1 MVEGA
6 GKERGTVRAILSDR
20 SVASVI
26 ALALFL
32 NLGTGIV
39 LPILPLFA
47 RSFGVDYGQT
57 GLLVGAFYFARLM
70 SDLAAGAIVNRLGVR
85 RSAGSGLLLL
95 AVGALLTALSPT
107 FWLAVICWALAGAG
121 AGTVFAAMYNALL
134 GGVAKSQMAR
144 ALSLFYGAFN
154 GGVVAGGFVGG
165 LVASRL
171 GLAAPLFCLAGIA
184 AVLAIVMMRLLRDP
198 PRTTQTSGESAA
210 TLLDRR
216 ASVLTLLRIPGFA
229 AAVVA
234 ALANLW
240 VFGAVFNTLVPLFAR
255 DRLHLST
262 LGIGVLYAIALA
274 VEFLAYY
281 PAGSWADSRGRR
293 FVLMPAFALL
303 AIATVSL
310 GWAMTAVLFA
320 VLLALLGIASA
331 FSGVPPAA
339 MMADVLPTR
348 ESARGIAI
356 FRFGV
361 DVGFT
366 LGPLV
371 AGVAAGAYGFGA
383 AFAIAGVPAL
393 VALVVV
399 GLSRETL
406 VRERIA

>member
-6 GKERGTVRAILSDR
+6 RKERGAVRAILSDR

-47 RSFGVDYGQT
+47 RSFGVDYAQAGV
-57 GLLVGAFYFARLM
+57 LVGAFYFARLL
-70 SDLAAGAIVNRLGVR
+70 SDLAAGAIINRFGIR
-85 RSAGSGLLLL
+85 RSAGSGLVLL
-95 AVGALLTALSPT
+95 ALGALLTGLSPS
-107 FWLAVICWALAGAG
+107 FSIALICWAAAGAG

-134 GGVAKSQMAR
+134 AGVAKSRMAR

-154 GGVVAGGFVGG
+154 GGVVAGGFLGG
-165 LVASRL
+165 VIASRL
-171 GLAAPLFCLAGIA
+171 GLAAPLFFLAGIA
-184 AVLAIVMMRLLRDP
+184 IILAAVMLRLLREP
-198 PRTTQTSGESAA
+198 EHAIRAPGESAG
-210 TLLDRR
+210 TR

-229 AAVVA
+229 AAVIA

-255 DRLHLST
+255 DQLHLST
-262 LGIGVLYAIALA
+262 LGIGILYAISLA

-281 PAGSWADSRGRR
+281 PAGSWADTRGRR
-293 FVLMPAFALL
+293 YVLIPAFAVLVV
-303 AIATVSL
+303 ATVSL
-310 GWAMTAVLFA
+310 GWATTAVVFA
-320 VLLALLGIASA
+320 IVLALLGMASA

-339 MMADVLPTR
+339 MLADVMPAR
-348 ESARGIAI
+348 ESARGVAI

-361 DVGFT
+361 DLGFT
-366 LGPLV
+366 LGPLI
-371 AGVAAGAYGFGA
+371 AGLSAGGFGFSA

-399 GLSRETL
+399 SLSRETL
-406 VRERIA
+406 ARERSA

>member
-1 MVEGA
+1 MAEGA
-6 GKERGTVRAILSDR
+6 GKERGAIRAILSDR

-47 RSFGVDYGQT
+47 RSFGVEYAQA

-70 SDLAAGAIVNRLGVR
+70 SDLAASAVVNRLGVR

-95 AVGALLTALSPT
+95 AVGALLTGLSPS
-107 FWLAVICWALAGAG
+107 FWVAVICWASAG
-121 AGTVFAAMYNALL
+121 AGTGIVFAAMYNALIQ
-134 GGVAKSQMAR
+134 GVDRSRMAR

-165 LVASRL
+165 VVASRL
-171 GLAAPLFCLAGIA
+171 GLAAPLFYLAGIA
-184 AVLAIVMMRLLRDP
+184 VALAIVMMRLLREP
-198 PRTTQTSGESAA
+198 EPAVTAA
-210 TLLDRR
+210 TVGAKP
-216 ASVLTLLRIPGFA
+216 ASVLTMLRIHGFA

-240 VFGAVFNTLVPLFAR
+240 AFGAVFNTLVPLFAR

-281 PAGSWADSRGRR
+281 PAGSWADTRGRR
-293 FVLMPAFALL
+293 YVLIPAFALL
-303 AIATVSL
+303 AIVTVSL
-310 GWAMTAVLFA
+310 GWATSVVVF
-320 VLLALLGIASA
+320 VILLAILGMASA

-339 MMADVLPTR
+339 MLADVLPVK
-348 ESARGIAI
+348 ESARGVAI

-361 DVGFT
+361 DLGFT

-371 AGVAAGAYGFGA
+371 AGLTAGAFGFSA
-383 AFAIAGVPAL
+383 AFAIAGVPCL
-393 VALVVV
+393 VALAVVS
-399 GLSRETL
+399 LARETL

>member
-6 GKERGTVRAILSDR
+6 GKERGAVRAILSDR

-47 RSFGVDYGQT
+47 RSFGVDYGQA
-57 GLLVGAFYFARLM
+57 GLLVGAFYFARLL
-70 SDLAAGAIVNRLGVR
+70 SDLVAGAIVNRFGVR
-85 RSAGSGLLLL
+85 RSARSGLLLL
-95 AVGALLTALSPT
+95 AVGALLTGLSPS
-107 FWLAVICWALAGAG
+107 FWVAVICWAAAGAG
-121 AGTVFAAMYNALL
+121 AGTVFAAMYNALIR
-134 GGVAKSQMAR
+134 GVDRSRMAR

-165 LVASRL
+165 VVASRL
-171 GLAAPLFCLAGIA
+171 GLAAPLFFLAGIA
-184 AVLAIVMMRLLRDP
+184 GVLAIVMMRLLREP
-198 PRTTQTSGESAA
+198 QAA
-210 TLLDRR
+210 VIADTIVGKH
-216 ASVLTLLRIPGFA
+216 ASVLSLLRIPGFA

-240 VFGAVFNTLVPLFAR
+240 VFGAVFNTLVPLVAR

-262 LGIGVLYAIALA
+262 LGIGILYAIALA

-281 PAGSWADSRGRR
+281 PAGGWADTRGRR
-293 FVLMPAFALL
+293 YVLIPAFALL
-303 AIATVSL
+303 AISTVSL
-310 GWAMTAVLFA
+310 GWATTAVVFA
-320 VLLALLGIASA
+320 ILLAILGMASA

-339 MMADVLPTR
+339 MLADVLPVR
-348 ESARGIAI
+348 ESARGVAV

-371 AGVAAGAYGFGA
+371 AGLTAGALGFSA
-383 AFAIAGVPAL
+383 AFAIAAVPCL
-393 VALVVV
+393 VALSVVS
-399 GLSRETL
+399 LSRETL
-406 VRERIA
+406 VRERTA

>member
-1 MVEGA
+1 VVEGA
-6 GKERGTVRAILSDR
+6 GKERGAVRAILSDR

-47 RSFGVDYGQT
+47 RSFGVDYAQAGV
-57 GLLVGAFYFARLM
+57 LVGAFYFARLL
-70 SDLAAGAIVNRLGVR
+70 SDLAAGAIINRFGIR
-85 RSAGSGLLLL
+85 RSAGSGLVLL
-95 AVGALLTALSPT
+95 ALGALLTGLSPS
-107 FWLAVICWALAGAG
+107 FSIALICWAAAGAG

-134 GGVAKSQMAR
+134 AGVAKSRMAR

-154 GGVVAGGFVGG
+154 GGVVAGGFLGG
-165 LVASRL
+165 VIASRL
-171 GLAAPLFCLAGIA
+171 GLAAPLFFLAGIA
-184 AVLAIVMMRLLRDP
+184 IILAAVMLRLLREP
-198 PRTTQTSGESAA
+198 AHPIRAPGESAG
-210 TLLDRR
+210 TR

-229 AAVVA
+229 AAVIA

-255 DRLHLST
+255 DQLHLST
-262 LGIGVLYAIALA
+262 LGIGILYAISLA

-281 PAGSWADSRGRR
+281 PAGSWADTRGRR
-293 FVLMPAFALL
+293 YVLIPAFALL
-303 AIATVSL
+303 VVATVSL
-310 GWAMTAVLFA
+310 GWATTAVVFA
-320 VLLALLGIASA
+320 IVLALLGMASA

-339 MMADVLPTR
+339 MLADVMPAT
-348 ESARGIAI
+348 ESARGVAI

-361 DVGFT
+361 DLGFT
-366 LGPLV
+366 LGPII
-371 AGVAAGAYGFGA
+371 AGLSAGGFGFTA

-399 GLSRETL
+399 SLSRETL
-406 VRERIA
+406 ARERSA

>member
-1 MVEGA
+1 VVEGA
-6 GKERGTVRAILSDR
+6 GKERGAVRAILSDR

-47 RSFGVDYGQT
+47 RSFGVDYGQA
-57 GLLVGAFYFARLM
+57 GLLVGAFYFARLL

-95 AVGALLTALSPT
+95 AVGALLTGLSPS
-107 FWLAVICWALAGAG
+107 FWLAVICWASAGAG
-121 AGTVFAAMYNALL
+121 AGTVFAAMYNALIR
-134 GGVAKSQMAR
+134 GVDRSRMAR

-165 LVASRL
+165 VLASRL
-171 GLAAPLFCLAGIA
+171 GLAAPLFCLAAIA
-184 AVLAIVMMRLLRDP
+184 GALAIVMLRLLRDP
-198 PRTTQTSGESAA
+198 ELAA
-210 TLLDRR
+210 TTATVAVKP
-216 ASVLTLLRIPGFA
+216 ASVLTMLRIPGLA
-229 AAVVA
+229 AAVIA

-262 LGIGVLYAIALA
+262 VGIGILYALALA

-281 PAGSWADSRGRR
+281 PAGRWADTRGRR
-293 FVLMPAFALL
+293 YILIPAFALL
-303 AIATVSL
+303 AIATISL
-310 GWAMTAVLFA
+310 GWATTVVLFA
-320 VLLALLGIASA
+320 ILLALLGLASA
-331 FSGVPPAA
+331 FSGVPPGA
-339 MMADVLPTR
+339 MLADVLPIR
-348 ESARGIAI
+348 ESARGVAI

-371 AGVAAGAYGFGA
+371 AGLTAGAFGFSA
-383 AFAIAGVPAL
+383 AFAITAVPCL
-393 VALVVV
+393 VALAVV

-406 VRERIA
+406 ARERTA

>member
-6 GKERGTVRAILSDR
+6 GKERGAVRAILSDR

-47 RSFGVDYGQT
+47 RSFGVDYGQA
-57 GLLVGAFYFARLM
+57 GLLVGAFYFARLL

-95 AVGALLTALSPT
+95 AVGALLTGLSPS
-107 FWLAVICWALAGAG
+107 FWLAVICWASAGAG
-121 AGTVFAAMYNALL
+121 AGTVFAAMYNALIR
-134 GGVAKSQMAR
+134 GVDRSRMAR

-165 LVASRL
+165 VLASRL
-171 GLAAPLFCLAGIA
+171 GLAAPLFCLAAIA
-184 AVLAIVMMRLLRDP
+184 GALAIVMLRLLRDP
-198 PRTTQTSGESAA
+198 ELAA
-210 TLLDRR
+210 TTATVAVRP
-216 ASVLTLLRIPGFA
+216 ASVLTMLRIPGLA
-229 AAVVA
+229 AAVIA

-262 LGIGVLYAIALA
+262 VGIGILYALALA

-281 PAGSWADSRGRR
+281 PAGRWADTRGRR
-293 FVLMPAFALL
+293 YILIPAFALL
-303 AIATVSL
+303 AIATISL
-310 GWAMTAVLFA
+310 GWATTVVLFA
-320 VLLALLGIASA
+320 ILLALLGLASA
-331 FSGVPPAA
+331 FSGVPPGA
-339 MMADVLPTR
+339 MLADVLPIR
-348 ESARGIAI
+348 ESARGVAI

-371 AGVAAGAYGFGA
+371 AGLTAGAFGFSA
-383 AFAIAGVPAL
+383 AFAITAVPCL
-393 VALVVV
+393 VALAVV

-406 VRERIA
+406 ARERTA

>member
-1 MVEGA
+1 VVEGA
-6 GKERGTVRAILSDR
+6 GKERRAVRAILSDR

-47 RSFGVDYGQT
+47 RSFGVDYAQAGV
-57 GLLVGAFYFARLM
+57 LVGAFYFARLL
-70 SDLAAGAIVNRLGVR
+70 SDLAAGAIINRFGIR
-85 RSAGSGLLLL
+85 RSAGSGLVLL
-95 AVGALLTALSPT
+95 ALGALLTGLSPS
-107 FWLAVICWALAGAG
+107 FSLALICWAAAGAG

-134 GGVAKSQMAR
+134 AGVAKSRMAR

-154 GGVVAGGFVGG
+154 GGVVAGGFLGG

-171 GLAAPLFCLAGIA
+171 GLAAPLFFLAGIA
-184 AVLAIVMMRLLRDP
+184 AALAIVMMRLLHEP
-198 PRTTQTSGESAA
+198 ARTIPAPEESAG
-210 TLLDRR
+210 TLFAKP

-229 AAVVA
+229 AAVIA

-262 LGIGVLYAIALA
+262 LGIGILYAISLA

-281 PAGSWADSRGRR
+281 PAGNWADTRGRR
-293 FVLMPAFALL
+293 YVLIPAFALL
-303 AIATVSL
+303 VVATVSL
-310 GWAMTAVLFA
+310 GWATTAVVFAILLA
-320 VLLALLGIASA
+320 VLGMASA

-339 MMADVLPTR
+339 VMADVLPAR
-348 ESARGIAI
+348 ESARGVAI

-366 LGPLV
+366 LGPVL
-371 AGVAAGAYGFGA
+371 AGLTAGAFGFSA

-393 VALVVV
+393 VALAVVSV
-399 GLSRETL
+399 SRETL
-406 VRERIA
+406 VRERTA

>member
-1 MVEGA
+1 M
-6 GKERGTVRAILSDR
+6 GKERGAVRAILSDP
-20 SVASVI
+20 SVATVI
-26 ALALFL
+26 VLALFL

-47 RSFGVDYGQT
+47 RSFGVDYGQA
-57 GLLVGAFYFARLM
+57 GLLVGAFYFARLL
-70 SDLAAGAIVNRLGVR
+70 SDLTAGAVINRFGVR
-85 RSAGSGLLLL
+85 RSAGSGLVLL
-95 AVGALLTALSPT
+95 ALGALLTGLSPS
-107 FWLAVICWALAGAG
+107 FSLALICWAAAGAG

-134 GGVAKSQMAR
+134 GAVAKSRMAR

-154 GGVVAGGFVGG
+154 GGVVAGGFIGG

-184 AVLAIVMMRLLRDP
+184 GVLAIVMVGLLREP
-198 PRTTQTSGESAA
+198 PRTIPTSEESAGPVIKN
-210 TLLDRR
+210 RP
-216 ASVLTLLRIPGFA
+216 SILTILRIPGFA

-274 VEFLAYY
+274 AEFLGYY

-293 FVLMPAFALL
+293 YVLIPALALL
-303 AIATVSL
+303 AVATLSL
-310 GWAMTAVLFA
+310 GWATTAVLFA
-320 VLLALLGIASA
+320 VLLAMLGIASA

-339 MMADVLPTR
+339 MMADVLPVS

-371 AGVAAGAYGFGA
+371 AGLAAGAYGFGA
-383 AFAIAGVPAL
+383 AFAIAGVPAV

-399 GLSRETL
+399 SLSRETL
-406 VRERIA
+406 LRERIA